1 MLDRIVSSYPRF
13 IIFSCQK
20 FRYCALSLLKIQS
33 KLSLTGQCLKTSASK
48 SGVAATWLAA
58 MQTGF
63 WVEEAHIDAIC
74 TAKKSQLRLT
84 EYHPGARPPWS
95 PCRHWLSSS
104 LSIPCLLVPTSQI
117 WGVFVVPTACLEAD
131 VPYPGTGLKGRTD
144 GLTDGLASK
153 HIPSYQQKHRIKILK
168 HLSATFTY

>member
-1 MLDRIVSSYPRF
+1 MVSSYPRF

-117 WGVFVVPTACLEAD
+117 WGVFVVPTACIEEAPVAHRPD
-131 VPYPGTGLKGRTD
+131 PGQLRWVQNISSLGRSPTCPWPSHQVSAWWVQPSRN
-144 GLTDGLASK
+144 LLA
-153 HIPSYQQKHRIKILK
+153 P
-168 HLSATFTY
+168 